1 MFDNLCEHA
10 TQIQSRTDDTTPNI
24 IRQSAEW
31 HLRHI
36 TSGGDPFEAL
46 EARPLDFGHWSAHK
60 LEAMSRFALRH
71 GEAVAIGLAI
81 DTVYSSMVH
90 GLPKADSRRVLQCL
104 EDLGFDLQISFL
116 SDQNTLLAGL
126 EEFRQHLGGR
136 LTLTMLRGVGEP
148 MDVHQID
155 RKAMQAA
162 IHEVAVHADAERR

>member
-1 MFDNLCEHA
+1 
-10 TQIQSRTDDTTPNI
+10 
-24 IRQSAEW
+24 
-31 HLRHI
+31 
-36 TSGGDPFEAL
+36 
-46 EARPLDFGHWSAHK
+46 
-60 LEAMSRFALRH
+60 
-71 GEAVAIGLAI
+71 
-81 DTVYSSMVH
+81 MVH

-162 IHEVAVHADAERR
+162 INEVAVHADAERR